1 MLDGQDDAIV
11 TVAPEIEVGI
21 APGVEFGRSAQGL
34 TGADG
39 AGALSGV
46 VDDGDGDGVAPL
58 QFAQE
63 GEQRGD
69 VAADI
74 LIDAMQA
81 HERIEDQQP
90 RLEPWRRSPRDARGR
105 PRDRGAGWAR

>member
-1 MLDGQDDAIV
+1 M
-11 TVAPEIEVGI
+11 AP
-21 APGVEFGRSAQGL
+21 APFLAWWTS
-34 TGADG
+34 
-39 AGALSGV
+39 S
-46 VDDGDGDGVAPL
+46 DGDGVAAL

-81 HERIEDQQP
+81 HERIEDEQP
-90 RLEPWRRSPRDARGR
+90 RLQPGDGLVETRAVGLEIEAQAGRGDHLDVERRRG
-105 PRDRGAGWAR
+105 